1 MKYMIMI
8 YSNPKSRAVWEGFTD
23 AEREE
28 GWNKHRALVADI
40 AAAGDLVT
48 VEGLADPETAKRV
61 TVRDGQLYVTDGP
74 YAETKEYLAG
84 FFLVDC
90 ASEAA
95 ALAYAS
101 RIPEANAGLVEVRA
115 IVS

>member
-1 MKYMIMI
+1 VKYMIMI
-8 YSNPKSRAVWEGFTD
+8 YSNPKSRAVWEGFSD

-48 VEGLADPETAKRV
+48 VEGLADPELAKRV
-61 TVRDGQLYVTDGP
+61 TVRDGQLYVSDGP

-90 ASEAA
+90 ASEAV